1 LSHRALTVLL
11 AIFLAW
17 AWCPS
22 AQAGLGMG
30 SIEERPEI
38 TKAKMQEKAEADYKE
53 GMTALAK
60 GDTARAVQVL
70 RRVYGAHVE
79 SEYPKKA
86 AAELQKLEEQCGQE
100 FVVAR
105 QLVAGEDPE
114 AGVLEL
120 ARISRTYAGLPSAK
134 FAGAFLLQLKQDPK
148 FQQALIAG
156 KAADDL
162 AKAKDLE
169 RQAEAI
175 AKGEDPAGPAP
186 EDEAID
192 PSKPPPAKPAK
203 DPPKA
208 APAKPMT
215 AAERQAAHDERL
227 AQAYQIY
234 TRVASTCPDTKP
246 GKEAAAAVE
255 RLEKNSDFLARKKQ
269 ADAEK
274 EAKQWLGLAEAYYK
288 NGRFDLAYEFARKVR
303 DNHPDVPQAAQAK
316 ALIEKMKK

>member
-1 LSHRALTVLL
+1 
-11 AIFLAW
+11 
-17 AWCPS
+17 
-22 AQAGLGMG
+22 MG
-30 SIEERPEI
+30 SIEEPPEV
-38 TKAKMQEKAEADYKE
+38 THAKLKEKAEADYKD
-53 GMTALAK
+53 GMAALAK
-60 GDTARAVQVL
+60 GDTARAVQFL
-70 RRVYGAHVE
+70 RRVYGARIE

-114 AGVLEL
+114 AGVMEL
-120 ARISRTYAGLPSAK
+120 TRISRTYAGLPSAK

-162 AKAKDLE
+162 EKAKDLE
-169 RQAEAI
+169 KQAEAI
-175 AKGEDPAGPAP
+175 AKGEDVKDPGPSP
-186 EDEAID
+186 EDESAD
-192 PSKPPPAKPAK
+192 PSKTPPKPAK
-203 DPPKA
+203 EPPKA

-227 AQAYQIY
+227 TQAYQIY
-234 TRVASTCPDTKP
+234 SRVAATCPDTKP
-246 GKEAAAAVE
+246 GKEAAAAAL
-255 RLEKNSDFLARKKQ
+255 RLEKSGDFLARKKQ
-269 ADAEK
+269 ADAER

-288 NGRFDLAYEFARKVR
+288 GGRFDLAYEFARKVLE
-303 DNHPDVPQAAQAK
+303 NHPDVPQAAPAK